1 MTSIALAA
9 CALVAL
15 PVIEV
20 AGPYVRRVALA
31 VVDGVLYWMGGE
43 T

>member
-1 MTSIALAA
+1 MTLTLAA

-20 AGPYVRRVALA
+20 AGPYVRR
-31 VVDGVLYWMGGE
+31 GVLAILDGLLYWLGGE
-43 T
+43 P